1 MNLYDHLYATGS
13 VQYVSKNYNRYILK
27 LMLIILGRAKSASYF
42 YANVFKDLLD
52 LYQHDVPNVKNRKHD
67 QLLSYGCIL

>member
-27 LMLIILGRAKSASYF
+27 LMLIIIGRAKSASYF
-42 YANVFKDLLD
+42 YANVFKD
-52 LYQHDVPNVKNRKHD
+52 
-67 QLLSYGCIL
+67 